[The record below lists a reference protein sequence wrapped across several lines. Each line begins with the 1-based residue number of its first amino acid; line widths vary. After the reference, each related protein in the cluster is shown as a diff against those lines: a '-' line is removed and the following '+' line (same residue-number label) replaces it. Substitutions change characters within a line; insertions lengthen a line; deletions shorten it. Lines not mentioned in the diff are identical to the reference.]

1 MNGRFDGCVEYSFPP
16 WLPVIVKVLW
26 VMFAFQACVAIW
38 LTYYFWSNQAYRQAV
53 FKFSPR
59 TSAEEKDYRLKYFAK
74 KEVADTDLVYGHKDL
89 VIIF

>member
-1 MNGRFDGCVEYSFPP
+1 
-16 WLPVIVKVLW
+16 
-26 VMFAFQACVAIW
+26 MFAFQACVAIW

-74 KEVADTDLVYGHKDL
+74 KEVADTDLVYGHKEL
-89 VIIF
+89 VIIFLTNLCTTFSFNLKLLGS

>member
-1 MNGRFDGCVEYSFPP
+1 
-16 WLPVIVKVLW
+16 
-26 VMFAFQACVAIW
+26 MFAFQACVAIW

-74 KEVADTDLVYGHKDL
+74 KEVADTDLVYGHKEL
-89 VIIF
+89 VIIFLTNLCTTFSFSLKLLGS